1 MKYRLGVLL
10 HHPIHYHAP
19 LMRELAK
26 DPEIDLRVF
35 FCFDHGVRQS
45 HDREFGTSYT
55 WDIPLLEGYEHEF
68 LRNWSPWPSTAP
80 IKGVFNPGIWQA
92 IRRGSFDAFLVHGYV
107 SPTVWLAVATA
118 KSHRTKV
125 FLRGESTLLYPRS
138 AAVLL
143 VKRLAL
149 RVLFSAVDCFLTIG
163 SQNAR
168 FYGAHGVPNE
178 KMALTPYCVDNGSLF
193 AAREADPGA
202 GEGVRE
208 GLGIG
213 SADPV
218 ILFVGKL
225 IERKRPAD
233 LIRAYELILA
243 DHPRATLIL
252 VGDGA
257 QRASLEAEV
266 MRRGLDRVHFVGFKN
281 RTEISEYY
289 ACADVFVMP
298 SVHDPWGLV
307 INEAMCFS
315 LPIIA
320 SSLVGSVDDLVHEE
334 ENGFVF
340 PAGNVE
346 RLAASLKRL
355 VDDPDLRR
363 RMGEKSKQI
372 IARWGY
378 TECVAGVKAALQRA
392 CGPQATARRSGRG
405 F

>member
-45 HDREFGTSYT
+45 HDREFDLSYT

-80 IKGVFNPGIWQA
+80 IKGVFNPGIWQT
-92 IRRGSFDAFLVHGYV
+92 ICRGKFDAFLVHGYV
-107 SPTVWLAVATA
+107 SPTVWLAVAAA
-118 KSHRTKV
+118 KAHRTKV

-138 AAVLL
+138 AAFLL

-149 RVLFSAVDCFLTIG
+149 KVLFSAVDCFLTIG
-163 SQNAR
+163 SRNTS
-168 FYGAHGVPNE
+168 FYRAHGVPKE
-178 KMALTPYCVDNGSLF
+178 RIVLTPYCVDNESIV
-193 AAREADPGA
+193 AAGQAGPGMSK
-202 GEGVRE
+202 RTRN

-213 SADPV
+213 LADPIV
-218 ILFVGKL
+218 LFVGKL
-225 IERKRPAD
+225 IDRKRPAD
-233 LIRAYELILA
+233 LILAYESMLA
-243 DHPRATLIL
+243 DHPRAALIF

-266 MRRGLDRVHFVGFKN
+266 TRRGLDRVHFVGFKN
-281 RTEISEYY
+281 RTEIFEYY
-289 ACADVFVMP
+289 ACADVFVLP

-315 LPIIA
+315 LPILA
-320 SSLVGSVDDLVHEE
+320 SSLVGSVDDLVREE
-334 ENGFVF
+334 ENGFIF
-340 PAGNVE
+340 PAGDVE

-355 VDDPDLRR
+355 LDDPDLRR

-378 TECVAGVKAALQRA
+378 KECVAGVKAALQRA

>member
-1 MKYRLGVLL
+1 MKYRLGWL

-35 FCFDHGVRQS
+35 LLRRTRQS

-55 WDIPLLEGYEHEF
+55 WTYRCWKAMSMS
-68 LRNWSPWPSTAP
+68 LRNSSPWPSTAP

-92 IRRGSFDAFLVHGYV
+92 IRRGNFDAFWVHGYV
-107 SPTVWLAVATA
+107 SPTIWLAVAAA
-118 KSHRTKV
+118 KTHGTKV

-138 AAVLL
+138 ATMLL

-149 RVLFSAVDCFLTIG
+149 KVLFSAVDRFLTIG
-163 SQNAR
+163 SKNAR
-168 FYGAHGVPNE
+168 FYGAHGIPNE
-178 KMALTPYCVDNGSLF
+178 RMVLTPYCVDNESFL
-193 AAREADPGA
+193 AARQADPGM
-202 GEGVRE
+202 GERTRK

-213 SADPV
+213 LADPV

-233 LIRAYELILA
+233 LLRAYESLLA
-243 DHPRATLIL
+243 DHPRAALIL
-252 VGDGA
+252 VGDGD

-266 MRRGLDRVHFVGFKN
+266 KRRGLDRVHFPGFKN
-281 RTEISEYY
+281 RTEISQYY
-289 ACADVFVMP
+289 ACADVFVLP
-298 SVHDPWGLV
+298 SMHDPWGLV

-320 SSLVGSVDDLVHEE
+320 SSLVGSVDDLVREE
-334 ENGFVF
+334 ENGFIF

-355 VDDPDLRR
+355 LDDPDL
-363 RMGEKSKQI
+363 
-372 IARWGY
+372 
-378 TECVAGVKAALQRA
+378 
-392 CGPQATARRSGRG
+392 CGNGWAKNPSR
-405 F
+405 